1 MASRRLIPLSIL
13 ALLSVLT
20 AAFAVLAVTMAPRG
34 ASHAVQSAADAS
46 FGADSFSVELTISVS
61 SGAGSGTLT
70 QVRSVSYDGAA
81 PGTIVVRNAETGKL
95 LGTEHGAAVT
105 TSVQGY
111 LALAAGSTPWVGSGS
126 HFTRTES
133 FAAFAK
139 SSPQRVTPRGTVFE
153 TATISQGLLADITLK
168 VVIPSQ
174 TQGGTSTSSV
184 VTGERLAL
192 LRINGVPVPPA
203 NS

>member
-1 MASRRLIPLSIL
+1 MDSRRFIPLTIL

-20 AAFAVLAVTMAPRG
+20 AAFAVLAVATAPRG
-34 ASHAVQSAADAS
+34 ASHAVQGAADAS
-46 FGADSFSVELTISVS
+46 FGADSFSVQLTITVS
-61 SGAGSGTLT
+61 AGTGTGTLT
-70 QVRSVSYDGAA
+70 QVRSVTYDAA
-81 PGTIVVRNAETGKL
+81 LPGTIVVRNVETGKL
-95 LGTEHGAAVT
+95 LGTEHGTAVT
-105 TSVQGY
+105 TSVHGY

-133 FAAFAK
+133 FAEFAK
-139 SSPQRVTPRGTVFE
+139 SSPQRTTPRGTVFE

-174 TQGGTSTSSV
+174 TAGGTSSSV
-184 VTGERLAL
+184 VTGERLRL
-192 LRINGVPVPPA
+192 LRINGDPVPPV